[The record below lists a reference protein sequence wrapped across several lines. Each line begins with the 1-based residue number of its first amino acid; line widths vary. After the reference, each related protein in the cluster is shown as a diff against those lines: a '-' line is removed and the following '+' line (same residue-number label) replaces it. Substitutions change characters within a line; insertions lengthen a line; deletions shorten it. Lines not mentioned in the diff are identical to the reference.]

1 MTAFELTTLFASH
14 LELLITILMAFI
26 SVTSAFLVALYFMDS
41 KLGTILKILIAGLY
55 ILKFII
61 LNRRISANF
70 RSPDTDKN
78 KFNSESY
85 MAYRFDRIRMDLA
98 SLFRSR
104 TYITNITIFGR
115 NGLFCKQTKTIKLG
129 NKYRLIKLR

>member
-55 ILKFII
+55 IL
-61 LNRRISANF
+61 S
-70 RSPDTDKN
+70 
-78 KFNSESY
+78 
-85 MAYRFDRIRMDLA
+85 
-98 SLFRSR
+98 SLFLIGVFQR
-104 TYITNITIFGR
+104 TSDLLIQIRTNLTAKVIWHTASIESEWILPAFLGA
-115 NGLFCKQTKTIKLG
+115 GLILQILLFLGAMGYFVSKQKL
-129 NKYRLIKLR
+129 

>member
-55 ILKFII
+55 IL
-61 LNRRISANF
+61 S
-70 RSPDTDKN
+70 
-78 KFNSESY
+78 
-85 MAYRFDRIRMDLA
+85 
-98 SLFRSR
+98 SLFLIGVFQR
-104 TYITNITIFGR
+104 TSDLLIQIRTNLTAKVIWHTASTESEWILPAFLGA
-115 NGLFCKQTKTIKLG
+115 GLILQILLFLGAMGYFVGKQKL
-129 NKYRLIKLR
+129 

>member
-55 ILKFII
+55 IL
-61 LNRRISANF
+61 S
-70 RSPDTDKN
+70 
-78 KFNSESY
+78 
-85 MAYRFDRIRMDLA
+85 
-98 SLFRSR
+98 SLFLIGIFQR
-104 TYITNITIFGR
+104 TSDLLIQIRTNLTAKVIWHTASAESEWILPPF
-115 NGLFCKQTKTIKLG
+115 
-129 NKYRLIKLR
+129 

>member
-55 ILKFII
+55 IL
-61 LNRRISANF
+61 S
-70 RSPDTDKN
+70 
-78 KFNSESY
+78 
-85 MAYRFDRIRMDLA
+85 
-98 SLFRSR
+98 SLFLIGVFQR
-104 TYITNITIFGR
+104 TSDLLIQIRTNLTAEVIWHTASTESEWILPAFLGA
-115 NGLFCKQTKTIKLG
+115 GLILQILLFLGAMGYFASKQKL
-129 NKYRLIKLR
+129 

>member
-55 ILKFII
+55 IL
-61 LNRRISANF
+61 S
-70 RSPDTDKN
+70 
-78 KFNSESY
+78 
-85 MAYRFDRIRMDLA
+85 
-98 SLFRSR
+98 SLFLIGVFQR
-104 TYITNITIFGR
+104 TSDLLIQIRTNLTAKVIWHTASTESEWILPAFLGA
-115 NGLFCKQTKTIKLG
+115 GLILQLLLFLGAMGYFVSKQKL
-129 NKYRLIKLR
+129 

>member
-55 ILKFII
+55 IL
-61 LNRRISANF
+61 S
-70 RSPDTDKN
+70 
-78 KFNSESY
+78 
-85 MAYRFDRIRMDLA
+85 
-98 SLFRSR
+98 SLFLIGVFQR
-104 TYITNITIFGR
+104 TSDLLIQIRTNLTAKVIWHTASTESEWILPAFLGA
-115 NGLFCKQTKTIKLG
+115 GLILQILLFLGAMGYFVSKQKL
-129 NKYRLIKLR
+129 

>member
-55 ILKFII
+55 IL
-61 LNRRISANF
+61 S
-70 RSPDTDKN
+70 
-78 KFNSESY
+78 
-85 MAYRFDRIRMDLA
+85 
-98 SLFRSR
+98 SLFLIGVFQR
-104 TYITNITIFGR
+104 TSDLLIQIRTNLTAKVIWHTAAIESEWILPAFLGA
-115 NGLFCKQTKTIKLG
+115 GLILQILLFLGAMGYFVSKQKL
-129 NKYRLIKLR
+129 

>member
-55 ILKFII
+55 IL
-61 LNRRISANF
+61 S
-70 RSPDTDKN
+70 
-78 KFNSESY
+78 
-85 MAYRFDRIRMDLA
+85 
-98 SLFRSR
+98 SLFLIGVFQR
-104 TYITNITIFGR
+104 TSDLLIQIRTNLTAKVIWHTASTESEWILPAFLGA
-115 NGLFCKQTKTIKLG
+115 GLILQILLFLGAMGYFVSKQKI
-129 NKYRLIKLR
+129 

>member
-55 ILKFII
+55 IL
-61 LNRRISANF
+61 S
-70 RSPDTDKN
+70 
-78 KFNSESY
+78 
-85 MAYRFDRIRMDLA
+85 
-98 SLFRSR
+98 SLFLIGVFQR
-104 TYITNITIFGR
+104 TSDLLIQIRTNLTAKVIWHTASTESEWILPAFLGA
-115 NGLFCKQTKTIKLG
+115 GLILQILLFLGAIGYFVSKQKL
-129 NKYRLIKLR
+129 

>member
-55 ILKFII
+55 IL
-61 LNRRISANF
+61 S
-70 RSPDTDKN
+70 
-78 KFNSESY
+78 
-85 MAYRFDRIRMDLA
+85 
-98 SLFRSR
+98 SLFLIGVFQR
-104 TYITNITIFGR
+104 TSDLLIQIRTNLTAKVIWHTASTESEWILPAFLGA
-115 NGLFCKQTKTIKLG
+115 GLILQILLFLGAMGYFASKQKL
-129 NKYRLIKLR
+129 

>member
-55 ILKFII
+55 IL
-61 LNRRISANF
+61 S
-70 RSPDTDKN
+70 
-78 KFNSESY
+78 
-85 MAYRFDRIRMDLA
+85 
-98 SLFRSR
+98 SLFLIGIFQR
-104 TYITNITIFGR
+104 TSDLLIQIRTNLTAKVIWHTASTESEWILPAFLGA
-115 NGLFCKQTKTIKLG
+115 GLILQILLFLGAMGYFASKQKL
-129 NKYRLIKLR
+129 

>member
-55 ILKFII
+55 IL
-61 LNRRISANF
+61 S
-70 RSPDTDKN
+70 
-78 KFNSESY
+78 
-85 MAYRFDRIRMDLA
+85 
-98 SLFRSR
+98 SLFLIGVFQR
-104 TYITNITIFGR
+104 TSDLLIQIRTNLTAKVIWHTASTESEWILPAFLGA
-115 NGLFCKQTKTIKLG
+115 GLILQILLFLGAMGYFISKQKL
-129 NKYRLIKLR
+129 

>member
-55 ILKFII
+55 IL
-61 LNRRISANF
+61 S
-70 RSPDTDKN
+70 
-78 KFNSESY
+78 
-85 MAYRFDRIRMDLA
+85 
-98 SLFRSR
+98 SLFLIGVFQR
-104 TYITNITIFGR
+104 TSDLLIQIRTNLTAKVIWHTASTESEWILPAFLGA
-115 NGLFCKQTKTIKLG
+115 GLMLQILLFLGAMGYFVSKQKL
-129 NKYRLIKLR
+129 